1 MTTELEQ
8 LEQKNVL
15 DLAEKYK
22 QEGYQVFVKLS
33 GSNLHEIISDEHID
47 LIIHGQEN
55 ALIVAVKARESQSKA
70 KSLIATPKNLPF
82 KRPQLYD
89 YPRRDSY
96 DIQVYLTRAL
106 ELIEIIAPD
115 SALRLTAFTALAV
128 MRMVAEQNDIDF
140 EPQMP
145 TELAHTFLE
154 RGLISQED
162 YEVLVT
168 GLDLRDRMIFNQEK
182 LTIDPKLAYHMV
194 EVVQRIFSQV
204 KEDV

>member
-168 GLDLRDRMIFNQEK
+168 GIDLRDRICVIQSVCASVILHFLDFDFAPN
-182 LTIDPKLAYHMV
+182 
-194 EVVQRIFSQV
+194 
-204 KEDV
+204 